1 LLAAAAM
8 LAALSIVRRASADD
22 LQIFELAKNRIDAGQ
37 YNEAIEQFA
46 VMLDPEKPPCQ
57 SATSGGCRLTDADL
71 IERARTYYAVAL
83 VAVQRPADA
92 EVQIAQILRK
102 NPAFSPDPALF
113 PAEVIDRFTQV
124 RGRLRE
130 ELEAVARKKAEE
142 ERRARLAVEYVR
154 EQERRELEALR
165 RLAGQETVVEVHS
178 RWIAAL
184 PFGVGQFQNGQ
195 KGLGWFFLASQAV
208 MGGVSIGTSA
218 SLIHYNNLNEDQIDK
233 EAVNAT
239 IADIQIINGV
249 AFGAWASLVVA
260 GVVQAQIAFVPERV
274 SVRPRRP
281 PANPRPVLKA
291 MPVVSIQP
299 GGLYLG
305 VAGQF

>member
-57 SATSGGCRLTDADL
+57 SATSGGCRLTDVDL

-92 EVQIAQILRK
+92 EVQIAHILRN

-130 ELEAVARKKAEE
+130 ELEALARKKAED
-142 ERRARLAVEYVR
+142 ERRARLAVEYAR
-154 EQERRELEALR
+154 EQDRRELEALR
-165 RLAGQETVVEVHS
+165 RLAAQETVVEVHS

-208 MGGVSIGTSA
+208 TGGVSIGTSA
-218 SLIHYNNLNEDQIDK
+218 SLIHYNNLNENIVKD
-233 EAVNAT
+233 AVNAT

-260 GVVQAQIAFVPERV
+260 GVVQAQIAFVPERI

-281 PANPRPVLKA
+281 PANPPPALKA
-291 MPVVSIQP
+291 MPVVSLQP
-299 GGLYLG
+299 GGMVLG